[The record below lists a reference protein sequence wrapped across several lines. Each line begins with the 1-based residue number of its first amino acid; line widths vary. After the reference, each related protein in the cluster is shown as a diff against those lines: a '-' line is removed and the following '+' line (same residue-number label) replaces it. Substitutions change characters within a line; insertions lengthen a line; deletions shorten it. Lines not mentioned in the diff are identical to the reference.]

1 MVCLT
6 TLHTL
11 LSGFAGWLIKPV
23 EKIPILLH
31 MPNLLQFITD
41 VQRLADYSGN
51 KQDKTKINKATQF
64 F

>member
-6 TLHTL
+6 TLYTL

-41 VQRLADYSGN
+41 VQRLADYSRN
-51 KQDKTKINKATQF
+51 KQDKTK
-64 F
+64 